1 MAIFVLI
8 FEAWEMG
15 TTKGATLDFALAL
28 LYLALTIAC
37 DVLLLDSG
45 IYSSLDETSYY
56 RGAIWSAAIVW
67 TIVSAVRLWF
77 YASKPISNGTQPEPT
92 LPPFYAG
99 RPLEGQSMRDLVKN
113 IFSNPSKSKKP
124 RHFASLLLFVI
135 LTVLPT
141 IFSSLMAS
149 VVLCDP
155 NVVQEYQNCTVWE
168 STESKRIATGTLL
181 IAQAVI
187 PGALVSIPVCFSFL
201 FVFAVCKDD
210 CCDDDD
216 D

>member
-1 MAIFVLI
+1 MAIFALI
-8 FEAWEMG
+8 FEAQ
-15 TTKGATLDFALAL
+15 TKGAILDFTLAL

-45 IYSSLDETSYY
+45 IYSSLDETIETSYY
-56 RGAIWSAAIVW
+56 RGAIWLAAIVW

-99 RPLEGQSMRDLVKN
+99 RPFEGQSMRDLVKN

-135 LTVLPT
+135 FTVLPT

-187 PGALVSIPVCFSFL
+187 PGALVSIPVCFTFL

-210 CCDDDD
+210 CCDDD
-216 D
+216 

>member
-1 MAIFVLI
+1 MAIFALI
-8 FEAWEMG
+8 FEAQ
-15 TTKGATLDFALAL
+15 TKGAILDFTLAL

-45 IYSSLDETSYY
+45 IYSSLDETIETSYY
-56 RGAIWSAAIVW
+56 RGAIWLAAIVW

-99 RPLEGQSMRDLVKN
+99 RPFEGQSMRDLVKN

-135 LTVLPT
+135 FTVLPT

-187 PGALVSIPVCFSFL
+187 PGALVSIPVCFTFL

-210 CCDDDD
+210 CCDDNDD
-216 D
+216 

>member
-1 MAIFVLI
+1 MAIFALI
-8 FEAWEMG
+8 FEAQ
-15 TTKGATLDFALAL
+15 TKGAILDFTLAL

-45 IYSSLDETSYY
+45 IYSSLDETIETSYY
-56 RGAIWSAAIVW
+56 RGAIWLAAIVW

-77 YASKPISNGTQPEPT
+77 YASKPISNGAQPEPT

-99 RPLEGQSMRDLVKN
+99 RPFEGQSMRDLVKN

-135 LTVLPT
+135 FTVLPT

-210 CCDDDD
+210 CCDDNDD
-216 D
+216 